1 LRFRTRPASAATF
14 RGMPTFESKT
24 QRALQ
29 NCPSRKPRKRPALPL
44 QRAPRNLL
52 GNLVTPASLRA
63 ATTHRGDPRWPGLKR
78 SMQCCEAMFDEET
91 FGISWMRGAP
101 QSGFSGL
108 IFRIS
113 FGSLWILVGA
123 QVGRGGLSMS
133 RTGGIPCGARQ
144 ITVSGFTMQ
153 RAERHS
159 AHAPQNQAHNIR
171 SNLLFTE
178 RCSTPS

>member
-91 FGISWMRGAP
+91 FGISPWMRGAP

-113 FGSLWILVGA
+113 FRISLDTR
-123 QVGRGGLSMS
+123 GRPGWPRRTFHVQNRRNPLRCQANHGFGLYDAK
-133 RTGGIPCGARQ
+133 G
-144 ITVSGFTMQ
+144 
-153 RAERHS
+153 
-159 AHAPQNQAHNIR
+159 
-171 SNLLFTE
+171 
-178 RCSTPS
+178 